1 VFTDRVELT
10 TPERVVVTHDLAGV
24 GSRLLAQLVDA
35 VVIVLVETTLIL
47 GVITIDVASTVV
59 AITVLIIL
67 GAAIPLG
74 YYIVLE
80 GRTGQTIGK
89 RALRVRVVTDDG
101 APIGWRESLI
111 RNLLRLIDFLP
122 ALYVVGG
129 VTAMLSKRWK
139 RLGDHA
145 AGTIAVRIPGDADRV
160 ALVSSAPT
168 FVEAVATSTPYEVP
182 QGYATVAPELLA
194 VISEYRRRYERLD
207 PQWRERL
214 SRGIAEHLEPVHA
227 RPLGMG
233 TEEFALRAAAT
244 YVENGGWAPLPSDF
258 APAVVAP
265 ARQPVYSA
273 AAYPTLPPALVAAL
287 AAYGR
292 DHRGM
297 SEADR
302 MREAGRLAAELQ
314 PYHPRPAGMSIEE
327 FVERAAVTYA
337 GGGA

>member
-35 VVIVLVETTLIL
+35 IVIVMVEAAYIL
-47 GVITIDVASTVV
+47 GAVAIGIGSQVV
-59 AITVLIIL
+59 AITLLIIFGL
-67 GAAIPLG
+67 GLPLG

-89 RALRVRVVTDDG
+89 RALRVRVVTDEG

-145 AGTIAVRIPGDADRV
+145 AGTIAVRIPSDADRA

-168 FVEAVATSTPYEVP
+168 FVEAVGASAPQEVP
-182 QGYATVAPELLA
+182 QGYAIVPPELVA
-194 VISEYRRRYERLD
+194 VIGEYRRRYEKLEPGR
-207 PQWRERL
+207 RERL
-214 SRGIAEHLEPVHA
+214 SRDIADRLEPVHP
-227 RPLGMG
+227 RPPDMG

-244 YVENGGWAPLPSDF
+244 YVQNGNWPPLPAGF

-265 ARQPVYSA
+265 PRQPTYDPS
-273 AAYPTLPPALVAAL
+273 AYPTLPPALIAGL

-292 DHRGM
+292 DHLRM
-297 SEADR
+297 SEAER

-314 PYHPRPAGMSIEE
+314 PYHPRPAGMAIEE